1 MVLISSEGLFR
12 EKELYEVQTIQHVRH
27 PVTCDP
33 DTTVEEAAQTM
44 TREEVRSI
52 VVTDEKN
59 HPLGIMTDSDLRKFV
74 GAGNFDPRKLVKD
87 VMHQPV
93 ISLPRGTS
101 YADTQI
107 VMIQHGIN
115 QIVITED
122 GTENTPVV
130 GVFSE
135 SEKIGRASCRE
146 S

>member
-59 HPLGIMTDSDLRKFV
+59 HPLGIMTDSDLRKIV

-87 VMHQPV
+87 VMHQPWF
-93 ISLPRGTS
+93 SLPCEAS
-101 YADTQI
+101 YEHTERI
-107 VMIQHGIN
+107 MIQHAIT
-115 QIVITED
+115 QIVITEESTD
-122 GTENTPVV
+122 INPVV
-130 GVFSE
+130 RVFSE
-135 SEKIGRASCRE
+135 SEM
-146 S
+146 